1 MSNLEFAGLGSGS
14 KGNATVIRCGTECVL
29 VDCGFSATEI
39 EKRLARIELSPSDI
53 CAVLLT
59 HEHSDHSNGVASACR
74 RFNLPLYSSWGT
86 IACLRER
93 GANLTD
99 IEIVTISG
107 GQHYNFGAL
116 KASPVLVPH
125 DAREPLQFVFTNGH
139 SKLGILTDLGSVTSH
154 VLDSYKQCDALLL
167 EFNHDEQMLREGSY
181 PAKLKARVAGDWG
194 HLSNKQAGQL
204 LAAVDHCDLQH
215 LVIAHISE
223 KNNELTRVQSIL
235 DATLVN
241 ATQTIFAEQAR
252 GFDWLTLG
260 SMEVAT
266 I

>member
-14 KGNATVIRCGTECVL
+14 KGNATVIRCGATSVL

-39 EKRLARIELSPSDI
+39 EKRLARIELCPSDLN
-53 CAVLLT
+53 AVLLT

-74 RFNLPLYSSWGT
+74 RFNLPLYASWGT

-93 GANLTD
+93 GANLAD
-99 IEIVTISG
+99 IDIVTISG
-107 GQHYNFGAL
+107 GQHYDFGTF

-125 DAREPLQFVFTNGH
+125 DAREPLQFVFTNGQ
-139 SKLGILTDLGSVTSH
+139 SKLGILTDLGSITSH
-154 VLDSYKQCDALLL
+154 VLDRYKQCDALLL
-167 EFNHDEQMLREGSY
+167 EFNHDEQMLRDGPY
-181 PAKLKARVAGDWG
+181 PAKLKARVAGNWG

-204 LAAVDHCDLQH
+204 LAAVDHRELQH

-223 KNNELTRVQSIL
+223 KNNEATRVQNIL
-235 DATLVN
+235 DATLIG
-241 ATQTIFAEQAR
+241 ATQTVFAEQAR
-252 GFDWLTLG
+252 GFDWLTVG
-260 SMEVAT
+260 SVEAAT